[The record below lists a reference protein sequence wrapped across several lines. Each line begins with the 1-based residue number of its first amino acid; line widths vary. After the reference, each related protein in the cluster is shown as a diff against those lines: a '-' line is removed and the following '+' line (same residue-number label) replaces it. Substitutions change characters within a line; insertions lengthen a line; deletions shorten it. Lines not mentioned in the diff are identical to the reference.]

1 MIHIKIWLFVDI
13 PHHRK
18 ILWYWCTVITIGR
31 YCCFLCVLP
40 EDLSRQHFLPVL
52 QKCFYYFS
60 GQKNTMKYVRKKG
73 RMHDHIQRTLAA
85 KAAEMV
91 RRKQYFLPKVGRSRY
106 ACNTGSACCQQEY
119 SIKCTYGNTECWISS
134 YLPLLVVFR
143 SIISLP

>member
-1 MIHIKIWLFVDI
+1 M
-13 PHHRK
+13 
-18 ILWYWCTVITIGR
+18 
-31 YCCFLCVLP
+31 LP

-52 QKCFYYFS
+52 RKCLYCFS

-106 ACNTGSACCQQEY
+106 ACNTGSAFCQQEY

-143 SIISLP
+143 SIISHCHQKSSTDLVTWCKKTKKLVATESAPAN